1 VIIIIE
7 FREASE
13 RDLPHILLLYSQ
25 PELDDGKVLPLE
37 QAEAVFRRMKSY
49 PDYRVYVA
57 VYQGEVVGTFE
68 LLIMDNLAHMGA
80 PSGVVE
86 DVVVKEE
93 FQGRGI
99 GKQMMRFALDLCSK
113 KGCYKMALSSNLKR
127 DKAHRFYESLGFTKH
142 GYSFSVDC
150 RNIINENGVK

>member
-1 VIIIIE
+1 MDEEI
-7 FREASE
+7 
-13 RDLPHILLLYSQ
+13 
-25 PELDDGKVLPLE
+25 LPLE
-37 QAEAVFRRMKSY
+37 KAEEIFCKMKSY

-57 VYQGEVVGTFE
+57 VHQGEVVGTFA

-86 DVVVKEE
+86 DVVVKKGLHG
-93 FQGRGI
+93 QGI

-127 DKAHRFYESLGFTKH
+127 KRAHRFYESLGFVKH
-142 GYSFSVDC
+142 GYSFLTDC
-150 RNIINENGVK
+150 RNKTEEKDV